1 MKFHFEHNVT
11 PKHVAA
17 LLALFGSEKALD
29 KEAIRDRL
37 KANAHSISDDYLGRN
52 LVMLVNIGS
61 LRKVGAS
68 FELSE
73 LGDRL
78 ARLLQFRPNI
88 FFDLMHYLYHAT
100 WDENPSEQVAFSW
113 TYQNIC
119 DILWASRPSKIDGNA
134 VANEIYRRIERE
146 FSQVQKSSISHWAV
160 QGVCNWLAALDPPF
174 MKPGTKNHSSEG
186 RHACSPELIILA
198 IDYLYRKNGIPYGTT
213 LLLDEPKIT
222 AITAF
227 CLLHPASFE
236 PMLETTLNSFSVL
249 KCQSTLWGRSLLLPQ
264 PVSIL
269 TVS

>member
-17 LLALFGSEKALD
+17 LLALFGSEKALN
-29 KEAIRDRL
+29 KEEIRDRL
-37 KANAHSISDDYLGRN
+37 KANAHRISDDYLRRN
-52 LVMLVNIGS
+52 LIGLVGIGS

-78 ARLLQFRPNI
+78 ARLLQFRPNV
-88 FFDLMHYLYHAT
+88 FFDLMHYLYYAT
-100 WDENPSEQVAFSW
+100 WDQNPSEQVAFSW

-146 FSQVQKSSISHWAV
+146 FSQAQKPSISHWAV
-160 QGVCNWLAALDPPF
+160 HGVCNWLATLDPPF
-174 MKPGTKNHSSEG
+174 MKPGSKNHSSEG
-186 RHACSPELIILA
+186 RRTCSPELILLA

-213 LLLDEPKIT
+213 LLLDEPKIA

-227 CLLHPASFE
+227 CLLYPASFE

-264 PVSIL
+264 QVSIL